1 VTVGGARF
9 GGQETT
15 MKALHDIMLVHG
27 MTIVGD
33 GYVGDDCGHHG
44 VCAQQPADK
53 DEFAIKRAKILGRRL
68 VDVCKKAGA

>member
-1 VTVGGARF
+1 
-9 GGQETT
+9 

-53 DEFAIKRAKILGRRL
+53 TSLP
-68 VDVCKKAGA
+68 